1 MIKKYNKLVRDKIP
15 KIIEEN
21 GQMCETEIL
30 SDERYLEMLE
40 LKLSE
45 ECTEYQIDK
54 NTEALADILEVVYA
68 LNESAGKDRNI
79 LESICEKKFH
89 DRGGFSKRIILET

>member
-1 MIKKYNKLVRDKIP
+1 MPSKLVRDSIPDIIRAEGRVAKIR
-15 KIIEEN
+15 IANDEEY
-21 GQMCETEIL
+21 Q
-30 SDERYLEMLE
+30 
-40 LKLSE
+40 LKLREKLQEEVNEFLESE
-45 ECTEYQIDK
+45 NVEE
-54 NTEALADILEVVYA
+54 LADILEVVYA